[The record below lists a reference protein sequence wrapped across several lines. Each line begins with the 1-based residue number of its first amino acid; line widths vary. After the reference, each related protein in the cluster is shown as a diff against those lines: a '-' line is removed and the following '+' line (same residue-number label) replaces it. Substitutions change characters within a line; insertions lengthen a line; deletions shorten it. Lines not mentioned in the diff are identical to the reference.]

1 LCGVNSGRLAS
12 RRGWGQFY
20 ITLEAQEDFDMLTS
34 IIKRLGFAVI
44 GSACLIGSATAA
56 DMTGAEI
63 KTFLSGKSVYL
74 ENTATST
81 GGAGQGV
88 IYYAE
93 DGTALFKTAK
103 GPINHGKWTIKE
115 NTACIEWKEVPNN
128 PCSKYDKQGDTIT
141 VINVATGQSRGKIV
155 KAVAGNPEKIAP

>member
-1 LCGVNSGRLAS
+1 MRFIS
-12 RRGWGQFY
+12 R
-20 ITLEAQEDFDMLTS
+20 S
-34 IIKRLGFAVI
+34 V
-44 GSACLIGSATAA
+44 LIATGTVYFIASATAA
-56 DMTGAEI
+56 ELTGAEL
-63 KTFLSGKSVYL
+63 KALLSGKSVYL
-74 ENTATST
+74 ENTTSST

-103 GPINHGKWTIKE
+103 GPINHGKWTIKG

-141 VINVATGQSRGKIV
+141 VINVATGQSRGKILKV
-155 KAVAGNPEKIAP
+155 AAGNPEKIAP